1 MTARALRLREESLLS
16 MRSWVDRLFGWVML
30 VQVIGAIVTALL
42 LSPLSYSGAESELH
56 PHVETA
62 VLLGLLIGTPV
73 WVAVRKFPGHRATRY
88 VVACCQML
96 MGCLLIHVTGGRIE
110 THFHVFVSLAFLA
123 FYLDWSILV
132 PASIIVVVDHYVRG
146 LYFPISVYGVASGAE
161 WRFLEHTGWVLFED
175 FVLVFACVKGN
186 SLIAELADRQALLE
200 TTNERIE
207 TEVALRTRELETSR
221 RETLLRLARA
231 AELRDSVTGQH
242 IVRVSLLSKL
252 LAEKLGF
259 DEAGQDRIL
268 LASALHDVGKI
279 GMHDD
284 ILLKE
289 GTLTDAERRTMQSH
303 AAIGYRLLT
312 QEVHPAF
319 ARDADGVNEGCEL
332 LETAA
337 RIALNHH
344 ERWDGAGYPN
354 GLSGEDIPIE
364 ARIVAVADVY
374 EALRS
379 DRPYKK
385 KFSLAESLQ
394 IMRMGRGT
402 QFDPTVLDALLAHVE
417 EVEGILCFHR
427 DEESYYAVAA

>member
-1 MTARALRLREESLLS
+1 MTARASLLHDENLRA

-30 VQVIGAIVTALL
+30 AQVLAAIATALI
-42 LSPLSYSGAESELH
+42 LSPLSYTGADAELH

-62 VLLGLLIGTPV
+62 VLLGVLIGAPV
-73 WVAVRKFPGHRATRY
+73 WFVVRKFPGRRATRY

-123 FYLDWSILV
+123 FYLDWSLLV

-186 SLIAELADRQALLE
+186 GLMAELADRQALLE

-207 TEVALRTRELETSR
+207 IEVALRTRELEMSR

-231 AELRDSVTGQH
+231 AELRDSVTGHH
-242 IVRVSLLSKL
+242 IVRVSLISRL

-259 DEAGQDRIL
+259 DDADQDRIL

-279 GMHDD
+279 GMHDE
-284 ILLKE
+284 ILLKR
-289 GTLTDAERRTMQSH
+289 GALTDAERKTMQSH
-303 AAIGYRLLT
+303 AEVGYRLLT

-319 ARDADGVNEGCEL
+319 ARDAADINEGCEL

-344 ERWDGAGYPN
+344 ERWDGGGYPN

-385 KFSLAESLQ
+385 KFSMKESLQ
-394 IMRMGRGT
+394 IMKMGRGT
-402 QFDPTVLDALLAHVE
+402 QFDPKVLDALLNHIE
-417 EVEGILCFHR
+417 EVEAILFFHR
-427 DEESYYAVAA
+427 DEKEHLAAAA